1 MSSPDPSLRT
11 DSVAAFRLP
20 SAAGVALIKAFEQ
33 CRLRAYLPTPDDVPT
48 IGWGSTRAADGMPV
62 RMGDCWTQVQ
72 ADAVFHDH
80 LIVLGR
86 VISRLLDGAAT
97 DQPQFDALVSFA
109 YNLGAGALG
118 RSTLLKL
125 HRAGDCAG
133 AAAQFARWN
142 KQGPKVLAGLTR
154 RRAAEAVLYRS
165 GK

>member
-11 DSVAAFRLP
+11 DSVPVFQLP
-20 SAAGVALIKAFEQ
+20 SAVGVTLIKAFEQ
-33 CRLRAYLPTPDDVPT
+33 CRLRAYLPTPHDVPT
-48 IGWGSTRAADGMPV
+48 IGWGSTRAVDGVPV

-72 ADAVFHDH
+72 ADRVFHDN

-86 VISRLLDGAAT
+86 VIGRLLHGAAT
-97 DQPQFDALVSFA
+97 NQPQFDALASFA

-118 RSTLLKL
+118 RSTLLTL
-125 HRAGDCAG
+125 HRAGDFSA

-142 KQGPKVLAGLTR
+142 KQGATVLPGLTR
-154 RRAAEAVLYRS
+154 RRAAEADLYRG